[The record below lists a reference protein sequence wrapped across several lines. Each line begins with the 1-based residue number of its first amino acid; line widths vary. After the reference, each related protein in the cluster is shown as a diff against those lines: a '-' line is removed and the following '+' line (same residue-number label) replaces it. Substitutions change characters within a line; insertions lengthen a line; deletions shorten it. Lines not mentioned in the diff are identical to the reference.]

1 MEIVNTRINELIL
14 FKSSSEKQYVNEV
27 KLSKRTKL
35 VIKKYCFLIQSIQVW
50 GFPQSNLRYRN
61 RENKGFL
68 SDLRVLGSWPLAINL
83 SSVTQ
88 NCI

>member
-35 VIKKYCFLIQSIQVW
+35 IINKKSIV
-50 GFPQSNLRYRN
+50 F
-61 RENKGFL
+61 
-68 SDLRVLGSWPLAINL
+68 
-83 SSVTQ
+83 
-88 NCI
+88 